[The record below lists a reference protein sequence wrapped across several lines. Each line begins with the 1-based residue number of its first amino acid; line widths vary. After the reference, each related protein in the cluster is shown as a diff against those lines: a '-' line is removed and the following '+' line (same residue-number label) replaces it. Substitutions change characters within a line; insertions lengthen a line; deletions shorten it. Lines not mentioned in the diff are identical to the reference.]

1 LKDCWNK
8 RNDYLDFTNKQVV
21 QLPISNED
29 ISILHVDLKKKRLV
43 GVSLDEDQHTIGL
56 YDFKGN

>member
-1 LKDCWNK
+1 M
-8 RNDYLDFTNKQVV
+8 